1 MPTYYDPRTGQII
14 RTAQPLKRQTNVD
27 ISQDP
32 GTNYNTSGPGASPT
46 GTTPAGSAPPPI
58 PSATPVPNP
67 PGGSVGTGGG
77 GTVNAAGGNI
87 SQGAI
92 YGGTVNNTASGG
104 TGSLDSSG
112 GSGNVYRETTSA
124 PPAAGPAPSPTP
136 NPNAECG
143 MDKPCPDGKF
153 CKMGTC
159 EPIPDDAG
167 GNPPGDMSAL
177 MSTAPRWN
185 SFMSSYMRGN

>member
-77 GTVNAAGGNI
+77 GTVNAAGGSI

-124 PPAAGPAPSPTP
+124 PPVSTPSAGPAPSPTP
-136 NPNAECG
+136 TNN
-143 MDKPCPDGKF
+143 PCPDGQF
-153 CKMGTC
+153 
-159 EPIPDDAG
+159 PDDETGECRTPVALTQ
-167 GNPPGDMSAL
+167 NL
-177 MSTAPRWN
+177 MSTAPKWN
-185 SFMSSYMRGN
+185 TFMSGYMRGS